1 MKLVLCLLPLMV
13 IAQKRED
20 IEKFNEILDI
30 REELRRFNVDHD
42 LYYNAQ
48 MRVIP
53 NIVRAG
59 LSMTTSDVTVVLRF
73 VTMLNIARFDA
84 NAPFTGTAIGITTQ
98 IPRRPYNEWTLR
110 NKNIACIYAGK
121 LLFKVYQLHNLLNY
135 MQHQLVFERV

>member
-135 MQHQLVFERV
+135 IQHRLVFEYV